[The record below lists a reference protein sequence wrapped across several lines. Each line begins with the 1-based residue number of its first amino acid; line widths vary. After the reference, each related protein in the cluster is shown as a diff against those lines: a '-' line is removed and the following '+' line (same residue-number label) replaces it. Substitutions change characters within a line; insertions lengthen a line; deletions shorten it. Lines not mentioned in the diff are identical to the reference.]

1 LEKMLANDRVLGGE
15 QSGHVIFLDRSTTGD
30 GLITSLTVLE
40 AVAHFGLPLSRLTER
55 IPEYPQILRNVKVN
69 DRERV
74 MESAAIK
81 EAIEECKGALGD
93 DGRILL
99 RPSGTEP
106 LIRIMLEGKD
116 MDVICRIAEEIAAKV
131 ERADA

>member
-1 LEKMLANDRVLGGE
+1 MLASERVIGGE

-40 AVAHFGLPLSRLTER
+40 AAAHFGRSLSKLTER

-74 MESAAIK
+74 MESVEIK
-81 EAIEECKGALGD
+81 EAIEEYENALGD

-116 MDVICRIAEEIAAKV
+116 MDVIRGIAEEIAAMV
-131 ERADA
+131 MRNDA